1 MSELFLP
8 VSIGEGL
15 DKLTILD
22 IKLNK
27 IEGVRRGEIEKEYD
41 ILHVKLRDYVLKYEF
56 YYNMLKNT
64 NLDIWNM
71 LDDIKLNK
79 HDNENKL
86 KLYEIMWDKNDI
98 RFKIKD
104 RINDLS
110 ESNLKEK
117 KGYVKTSVLI
127 NLPHDIL
134 LDYFINPLK
143 YYTFLYDKVYV
154 NMNINIDLEFPIEF
168 IKDHT
173 NINVDKVITFSKSQ
187 YTQGEI
193 YEMFEITHSTRNVY
207 KGLIF

>member
-1 MSELFLP
+1 
-8 VSIGEGL
+8 
-15 DKLTILD
+15 
-22 IKLNK
+22 
-27 IEGVRRGEIEKEYD
+27 
-41 ILHVKLRDYVLKYEF
+41 
-56 YYNMLKNT
+56 
-64 NLDIWNM
+64 M

-207 KGLIF
+207 KGLLF